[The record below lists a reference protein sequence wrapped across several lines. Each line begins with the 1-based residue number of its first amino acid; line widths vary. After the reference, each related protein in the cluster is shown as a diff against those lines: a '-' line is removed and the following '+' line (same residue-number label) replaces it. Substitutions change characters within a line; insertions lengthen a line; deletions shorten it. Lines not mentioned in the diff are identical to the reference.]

1 MLLPGPPAL
10 AGDGSPTKA
19 DLQTACLYHFTKFV
33 DWPPSAFPSAD
44 VDFVVGVLGRDAFS
58 QPALPDLEKTIE
70 GQMVNG
76 HHIHIRRIE
85 NFKDAAR
92 QGCHILFIAS
102 SETKRLE
109 EIIRLVSSDSILTV
123 SEIEGFAQ
131 RGGMIQFTTNPENKV
146 RFEINPSAARR
157 ANLRMSSQLLNLATK
172 LRGDKS

>member
-1 MLLPGPPAL
+1 MW
-10 AGDGSPTKA
+10 AGEGSPTKA

-33 DWPPSAFPSAD
+33 DWPPGAFSSAD
-44 VDFVVGVLGRDAFS
+44 ADFVVGVLGRDAFG

-70 GQMVNG
+70 GQMVTG
-76 HHIHIRRIE
+76 HRIHVLRIE

-92 QGCHILFIAS
+92 QGCHIIFIGS

-109 EIIRLVSSDSILTV
+109 EIIRLLSHESTLTV
-123 SEIEGFAQ
+123 SEMEGFAQ
-131 RGGMIQFTTNPENKV
+131 KGGMIQFTTNSENKV

-172 LRGDKS
+172 LHGEKP